1 MISNDYVPIGHSVSF
16 NINSLHFVT
25 QINTNKKPSSNIVVT
40 YVLYVNFRTKHY
52 YIEKSN
58 MNVID
63 VQTIYYLG
71 ILRPRS
77 NPDYIIL
84 EVHLLAV
91 VLLVH
96 QPD

>member
-1 MISNDYVPIGHSVSF
+1 
-16 NINSLHFVT
+16 
-25 QINTNKKPSSNIVVT
+25 
-40 YVLYVNFRTKHY
+40 
-52 YIEKSN
+52 
-58 MNVID
+58 MNVKD

-96 QPD
+96 QPFKRHMSTSK

>member
-1 MISNDYVPIGHSVSF
+1 MMYFFNDIKRLCPYWTLSIVQYKQSTF
-16 NINSLHFVT
+16 RD
-25 QINTNKKPSSNIVVT
+25 TNKKPSSNIVVT

-71 ILRPRS
+71 IL
-77 NPDYIIL
+77 NH
-84 EVHLLAV
+84 EVI
-91 VLLVH
+91 
-96 QPD
+96 PTT